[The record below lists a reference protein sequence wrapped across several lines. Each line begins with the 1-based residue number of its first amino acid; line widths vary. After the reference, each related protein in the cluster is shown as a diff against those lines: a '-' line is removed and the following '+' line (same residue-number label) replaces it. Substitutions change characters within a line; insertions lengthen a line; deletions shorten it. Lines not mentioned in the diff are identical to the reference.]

1 MSANFSD
8 YVPEAIRAYFRHANL
23 TRPTLVQER
32 SWRPALQGRD
42 LVVTAPTGSG
52 KTLAFLLP
60 GVPRACE
67 KVRTLAARDE
77 TAGDDGCG
85 SGARHGGDASAGA
98 SRRVARPIMV
108 VICPT
113 RELAKQVRS
122 VARPLRRLFGLH
134 SACVYGGS
142 DISKQIE
149 SSQMDSLLL
158 TEAKAKGAAG
168 IEHRASASIQSEL
181 DGIRAH
187 LTSLLQQIAHAGGGH
202 EDESHEDSSFQSS
215 VAKMPLPLVPSLGRT
230 DSTDSVPDFRGR
242 KSGDLDNMLN
252 SSYYSSGGETARE
265 ESLNLKQQVLSLQK
279 RSRSRR

>member
-1 MSANFSD
+1 MSAEFSD
-8 YVPEAIRAYFRHANL
+8 DVPEAMRAYFRHANL

-67 KVRTLAARDE
+67 KVRALAARDE

-85 SGARHGGDASAGA
+85 SGAKDGGDASAGA

-149 SSQMDSLLL
+149 KLQNEEKPVHLLVGTPGRISDL
-158 TEAKAKGAAG
+158 
-168 IEHRASASIQSEL
+168 IQ
-181 DGIRAH
+181 R
-187 LTSLLQQIAHAGGGH
+187 
-202 EDESHEDSSFQSS
+202 
-215 VAKMPLPLVPSLGRT
+215 
-230 DSTDSVPDFRGR
+230 
-242 KSGDLDNMLN
+242 GDLDLGRA
-252 SSYYSSGGETARE
+252 SYIVLDEADRLAVQGYE
-265 ESLNLKQQVLSLQK
+265 EQLELIRASLPVQRQTLLFSATMPEAVQTKL
-279 RSRSRR
+279 